1 MPADFT
7 TLPVT
12 ATNRPGLAR
21 IDYAADDL
29 ASLRERLL
37 ARLPQALPGWN
48 PALAQDGANSAD
60 HGVLLAQLFAHM
72 AAILHAYVDQ
82 RANESFLRTA
92 TLTRSLIDL
101 AQLVDYRLGSGAS
114 ASALQA
120 FFAKPGKP
128 GELPAGFK
136 LNAQG
141 APNTPPLV
149 FETTTALQVDPSR
162 NLMRLVGHNRS
173 GRLLRLRNAASAPQD
188 ARVLLNGLYGGLKA
202 GVPIVFDN
210 GQTLTALPL
219 AAMSELNG
227 ATQLSWALGAPAQD
241 HSLLIADLTLHGKPQ
256 QTARLAASARADEIK
271 LGQNQLPVLNARQFA
286 RGGAVLV
293 ESDGLQFAATVVAK
307 SVIAAESPAG
317 SIMLSRGVPAS
328 LRRSATRVLRGTFC
342 GRWGG
347 VIRPGDAS
355 LPRER
360 NFTRSPLPGDLLL
373 IVDASGTEIATVAQ
387 VSGPYI
393 MLAEPLTRAL
403 RPVRNAFDHYA
414 TIRFHSVTPDSA
426 TARQS
431 ALRQV
436 LLGELRG
443 AHVGEHTVL
452 TLDKSV
458 DAFSIGTPVA
468 LGDGRLFSAH
478 EITQADSVEGRTRL
492 TLAGRAPARM
502 RVATLSVYGGFAH
515 RMRVAG
521 FDHAE
526 GTLAAGAS
534 QLDIAGTPLG
544 LAAGLD
550 LVIADTQH
558 AEGAR
563 IAQVQPLAGRVRI
576 ALSRPLDFAYDLG
589 DAVVYGNVAQ
599 VTHGAGGPDETLG
612 GGDPTAAPQRFEL
625 RRSPLAWLPDAA
637 SPRGV
642 APAVEIFVGG
652 ERWTRV
658 ETLADSGPLD
668 RHLLIEVDD
677 RERASVVFGDGRN
690 GAAPP
695 SGRNNIVARYRTG
708 LGTGANVAALGIHK
722 MPQSAAF
729 LERTLNPAPASGG
742 ADREAP
748 EQARQQARLRV
759 RTLERA
765 VSLADHAD
773 LALTFA
779 GIAKAHASVE
789 REGRGAAARRVIAIT
804 CAAAGGNGL
813 STPQK
818 EALLAFL
825 SARCGEPERLRIRD
839 HRAWPVRLAL
849 TVTLLPQFQQAPVQR
864 ALLAAFGHEVGG
876 FFHFDQRELGVD
888 LALSDVYALAEKT
901 PGVDH
906 VLATQFHAERERAVR
921 VADRI
926 AVPADALATGG
937 HTSDAALGR
946 LSLQL
951 IGGLS

>member
-1 MPADFT
+1 MTMPSDFT

-12 ATNRPGLAR
+12 GTNRPYLAR
-21 IDYAADDL
+21 IDYASDAL

-48 PALAQDGANSAD
+48 PALVQDSGD

-101 AQLVDYRLGSGAS
+101 AQLVDYRVGAGAS

-120 FFAKPGKP
+120 FFAKPDKP
-128 GELPAGFK
+128 GQLPAGFK

-141 APNTPPLV
+141 TPNTPPLV
-149 FETTTALQVDPSR
+149 FETRTALNLDPSR

-173 GRLLRLRNAASAPQD
+173 ARLLRLRNAPGAQQD
-188 ARVLLNGLYGGLKA
+188 ARVRLNAVYGGLKA
-202 GVPIVFDN
+202 GVPIVFDT
-210 GQTLTALPL
+210 GHTLSAVPL
-219 AAMSELNG
+219 AAISELDG
-227 ATQLSWALGAPAQD
+227 ATQLSWSPGAPTQD
-241 HSLLIADLTLHGKPQ
+241 HNLPIADLTLHGKPQ
-256 QTARLAASARADEIK
+256 QTAKLAASARADEIT
-271 LGQNQLPVLNARQFA
+271 LGQNQLPVLNARLFA

-293 ESDGLQFAATVVAK
+293 ESDGLQFAATVLAK
-307 SVIAAESPAG
+307 SVPANDSPAG

-342 GRWGG
+342 GRCRK
-347 VIRPGDAS
+347 VIRPGDTT
-355 LPRER
+355 LPREK
-360 NFTRSPLPGDLLL
+360 NFTRSPLPGDVLL
-373 IVDASGTEIATVAQ
+373 IIDAVGTEIATVAQ
-387 VSGPYI
+387 VRGPTI
-393 MLAEPLTRAL
+393 VLAQPLTRAL
-403 RPVRNAFDHYA
+403 RPVSNGFDHYP
-414 TIRFHSVTPDSA
+414 TIRFHSVTPDSV
-426 TARQS
+426 TTRQS
-431 ALRQV
+431 ALQSV
-436 LLGELRG
+436 LLGDLRG
-443 AHVGEHTVL
+443 AHVGNHTVL

-458 DAFSIGTPVA
+458 DAFSIGTPVG
-468 LGDGRLFSAH
+468 LSDGRLFSAH
-478 EITQADSVEGRTRL
+478 EITQAESVDGRTRL
-492 TLAGRAPARM
+492 TLAGRAPERL
-502 RVATLSVYGGFAH
+502 RVASLNVYGHFAH
-515 RMRVAG
+515 AMRVAG

-534 QLDIAGTPLG
+534 QLDIAGAPLG

-550 LVIADTQH
+550 LVIADTRH
-558 AEGAR
+558 AEGTR
-563 IAQVQPLAGRVRI
+563 ITQVQVLAGRVRI
-576 ALSRPLDFAYDLG
+576 ALSRPLDFAYALG

-599 VTHGAGGPDETLG
+599 VTHGAGGPDEILG
-612 GGDPTAAPQRFEL
+612 GGDPAAAPQRFEL

-642 APAVEIFVGG
+642 APAVEVFVGG

-668 RHLLIEVDD
+668 RHLLIEIDD
-677 RERASVVFGDGRN
+677 RERASVVFGDGN
-690 GAAPP
+690 HGAAPP
-695 SGRNNIVARYRTG
+695 GGRNNIVARYRAG
-708 LGTGANVAALGIHK
+708 LGASANMAALGINK
-722 MPQSAAF
+722 MPQTAAF

-765 VSLADHAD
+765 VSVADHAD

-779 GIAKAHASVE
+779 GISKAYAAVE

-804 CAAAGGNGL
+804 CAAAGGQAL

-818 EALLAFL
+818 EALLAHL

-849 TVTLLPQFQQAPVQR
+849 TVTLLPNFQQADVQR
-864 ALLAAFGHEVGG
+864 ALLAAFGHETGG
-876 FFHFDQRELGVD
+876 FFHFDQRELGSD
-888 LALSDVYALAEKT
+888 LPLSDVYALAEKT

-906 VLATQFHAERERAVR
+906 VLATRFRAERERTPQV
-921 VADRI
+921 VDRI
-926 AVPADALATGG
+926 VVPADALATGG
-937 HTSDAALGR
+937 HSSSAAVGR